1 MTDKKRRGLDLALC
15 LGAGLFYLLN
25 VHVLR
30 GSVGGAIEW
39 FLACYANDVVA
50 GLAICAWLDLLLSLG
65 RLPPFSS
72 CAPWC
77 GRSWPLCGNRRRW
90 GTPGTC
96 WPIRRAAW
104 CGWRSAASKFKGKG
118 ENSVPPSRR
127 RDAQLVK
134 KSLLR

>member
-30 GSVGGAIEW
+30 GSVGGALGW

-65 RLPPFSS
+65 RLPPVASWKVTVPFLLL
-72 CAPWC
+72 CALVWEVLTPLWKPEAVGDPWDLLAYQA
-77 GRSWPLCGNRRRW
+77 GGLVWLAVRR
-90 GTPGTC
+90 
-96 WPIRRAAW
+96 
-104 CGWRSAASKFKGKG
+104 
-118 ENSVPPSRR
+118 
-127 RDAQLVK
+127 VK
-134 KSLLR
+134 I

>member
-30 GSVGGAIEW
+30 GSVGGAPGW

-65 RLPPFSS
+65 RLPPV
-72 CAPWC
+72 
-77 GRSWPLCGNRRRW
+77 GSW
-90 GTPGTC
+90 
-96 WPIRRAAW
+96 RAAAPFLLLCALVW
-104 CGWRSAASKFKGKG
+104 EVLAPLWKPEAVEDPWDLLAYQAGGLVWLT
-118 ENSVPPSRR
+118 VRR
-127 RDAQLVK
+127 VK
-134 KSLLR
+134 I

>member
-30 GSVGGAIEW
+30 GSVGGAPGW

-65 RLPPFSS
+65 RLPPV
-72 CAPWC
+72 APLWKPEAV
-77 GRSWPLCGNRRRW
+77 GDPWDLLAYQAGGLVWLAVRR
-90 GTPGTC
+90 
-96 WPIRRAAW
+96 
-104 CGWRSAASKFKGKG
+104 
-118 ENSVPPSRR
+118 
-127 RDAQLVK
+127 VK
-134 KSLLR
+134 I